1 MLPQSHFIALKKTN
15 IFSNALRDFAFT
27 LSAAWPPGLLLW
39 HRWRNLFQSEE
50 AQMHVE
56 KKLLHNFLFW
66 LRNCDITCI
75 EIWRLFLYTIWRSK
89 FHYFRQNYTTVTTYR
104 WTTSNSNRLLHGRT
118 RSSASLG
125 RIIRFILNDW
135 IKPFEACVTEISIC
149 FHSGWD
155 YRCQPEWKQIEKK
168 RAWFNNLVKWDHGWR
183 NKLTKQASLRS
194 PI

>member
-56 KKLLHNFLFW
+56 KKLLHIFLFW

-118 RSSASLG
+118 RQV
-125 RIIRFILNDW
+125 I
-135 IKPFEACVTEISIC
+135 CVTRANHTIH
-149 FHSGWD
+149 F
-155 YRCQPEWKQIEKK
+155 EW
-168 RAWFNNLVKWDHGWR
+168 L
-183 NKLTKQASLRS
+183 NKTVRSLRHWNFHLLS
-194 PI
+194 FRLGLSVPARMKASRKEKSLI